1 MAVRMT
7 GMISGMDTE
16 SLIQSM
22 LEAQKSKNKKTTD
35 KKTKLEWTQEKWK
48 ELNTKLYK
56 LYTDQVSKLSLQGSY
71 GTKKVSCTDESKVK
85 ISANSNAPLGS
96 QSLKIN
102 HLATAG
108 YLTGAEITATTV
120 TSSTKLAELGVESG
134 PEGTTIKLKIGG
146 ETGETKDIQVTSET
160 TVGDFLSSLQSAG
173 VNASLDATNHR
184 IFISSKKSG
193 SADNFSFDET
203 EGEGED
209 GNAILNALGI
219 SGHSQGSYKIDGQD
233 AEFTLN
239 GADFTSA
246 SNEATVNGVTLTLTG
261 TTSDTEEIHFTVTN
275 DTDAVYNT
283 IKEFVKEYNS
293 ILEEMNTLY
302 YADSSRGYDPLSDD
316 EREAM
321 SETDIEKWETK
332 IKDSLLRRDTTLG
345 SLLTS
350 MRSILQQTVTVDG
363 KSYSMSNFGVST
375 SSAYTEKGKLHIYGD
390 ADDDTY
396 SDEENDLKA
405 ALESDPDTVMQVFS
419 GIMKEFSSV
428 MKDKMKKIDNV
439 SSALTFYNDVT
450 LKNQLIDLNKQ
461 IAEEEDKLIDIEDKY
476 YKQFAA
482 METALSK
489 LQSQES
495 AIAGFFNSY

>member
-56 LYTDQVSKLSLQGSY
+56 LYTDHVSKLSLQGSY

-96 QSLKIN
+96 QSLKITQ
-102 HLATAG
+102 LATAG
-108 YLTGAEITATTV
+108 YLTGAKIATKTGGTV
-120 TSSTKLAELGVESG
+120 TSSTTLAELCEQDV
-134 PEGTTIKLKIGG
+134 PDDTTIKLKVGG
-146 ETGETKDIQVTSET
+146 ETGETKDIQVTSKT

-203 EGEGED
+203 EGKGI
-209 GNAILNALGI
+209 GVLGKLGI
-219 SGHSQGSYKIDGQD
+219 IGAGSHKIDGQD

-261 TTSDTEEIHFTVTN
+261 TTTDTEEIHFTVTN
-275 DTDAVYNT
+275 DTDAVYNM
-283 IKEFVKEYNS
+283 IKEFVTEYNS

-390 ADDDTY
+390 ADD
-396 SDEENDLKA
+396 SDYADKTDKLKA
-405 ALESDPDTVMQVFS
+405 AELKIEK
-419 GIMKEFSSV
+419 IEIN
-428 MKDKMKKIDNV
+428 KDGSLSTSI
-439 SSALTFYNDVT
+439 LH
-450 LKNQLIDLNKQ
+450 
-461 IAEEEDKLIDIEDKY
+461 DIE
-476 YKQFAA
+476 
-482 METALSK
+482 E
-489 LQSQES
+489 
-495 AIAGFFNSY
+495 

>member
-22 LEAQKSKNKKTTD
+22 LEAQKLKNKKTTD

-96 QSLKIN
+96 QSLKITQ
-102 HLATAG
+102 LATAG
-108 YLTGAEITATTV
+108 YLTGAKITTKTGGTV
-120 TSSTKLAELGVESG
+120 TSSTTLAELGVEDNTD
-134 PEGTTIKLKIGG
+134 TTIKLSVGD
-146 ETGETKDIQVTSET
+146 ETKEIQVTSKT

-193 SADNFSFDET
+193 LADNFSFDET
-203 EGEGED
+203 EK
-209 GNAILNALGI
+209 NSKKILEKLGI
-219 SGHSQGSYKIDGQD
+219 RSDVSNKIDGQD
-233 AEFTLN
+233 AKFTLN

-246 SNEATVNGVTLTLTG
+246 SNEATVNGITLTLTG
-261 TTSDTEEIHFTVTN
+261 TTTDTEEIHFTVTN
-275 DTDAVYNT
+275 DTDAVYNM
-283 IKEFVKEYNS
+283 IKEFVTEYNS

-363 KSYSMSNFGVST
+363 KSYSISNFGVST

-419 GIMKEFSSV
+419 GVMKEFSSV
-428 MKDKMKKIDNV
+428 MKDKMKKIDNA
-439 SSALTFYNDVT
+439 SSALTFYNDIT

-461 IAEEEDKLIDIEDKY
+461 IAKEEDKLIDIEDKY